1 MPYLIPL
8 VSLLVSV
15 ATFVFTA
22 ITWKQKAN
30 QSHFES
36 LEQKVIR
43 LEQALRACQ
52 AESKR
57 LLEENVALMRQLV
70 MKG

>member
-8 VSLLVSV
+8 GSLLVSV

-22 ITWKQKAN
+22 ITWKQKAS
-30 QSHFES
+30 QLHFES

-43 LEQALRACQ
+43 LEQELRLCH

-70 MKG
+70 VRR